1 MSASVTAMPNTR
13 TLHIPAFDAMT
24 RKVLLAGMAINLI
37 EDPARLGAAD
47 VAVLL
52 AAYAAESHTPEGR
65 EEAWHRYVDAV
76 RDSLD
81 AENGRLTWA
90 DLDVLPGTRTEPATE
105 ITRQNA
111 AACLALLVYGGTQG
125 GPSHD

>member
-1 MSASVTAMPNTR
+1 MSATVTTLPNTR
-13 TLHIPAFDAMT
+13 TLRIPEFDVMT

-65 EEAWHRYVDAV
+65 EGAWAKYVECVREKQDAADRPV
-76 RDSLD
+76 TWVGLPRGTTGLQM
-81 AENGRLTWA
+81 AENNAQTA
-90 DLDVLPGTRTEPATE
+90 LDF
-105 ITRQNA
+105 
-111 AACLALLVYGGTQG
+111 LVYGTQLNG
-125 GPSHD
+125 GK

>member
-1 MSASVTAMPNTR
+1 VSATVTTMPNTR
-13 TLHIPAFDAMT
+13 VLHIPAFDAMT

-52 AAYAAESHTPEGR
+52 AAYAAESHTPEER
-65 EEAWHRYVDAV
+65 EEAWRRYVDAV
-76 RDSLD
+76 RDERD
-81 AENGRLTWA
+81 AEDGRLTWA
-90 DLDVLPGTRTEPATE
+90 DLQVVPGTRTEPATV

-111 AACLALLVYGGTQG
+111 AAALALLVYGENG
-125 GPSHD
+125 GNQT

>member
-1 MSASVTAMPNTR
+1 MTATVTALPNTR
-13 TLHIPAFDAMT
+13 VLHIPAFDAMT

-65 EEAWHRYVDAV
+65 EEAWRRYVDAV
-76 RDSLD
+76 RDELG
-81 AENGRLTWA
+81 AEDGHLTWA
-90 DLDVLPGTRTEPATE
+90 DLDIRPGTRTEPATV
-105 ITRQNA
+105 IARTNA
-111 AACLALLVYGGTQG
+111 AAALAALVFGGDTQ
-125 GPSHD
+125 